1 MAWVLYNSLE
11 IQFLAESSCSSP
23 GLAQGQQ
30 SCHSPLTLSCLLD
43 AWCFSFPSLARPDN
57 SCSRDK
63 GTWVASYVYKYKRHH
78 LAFCDCE
85 WMKYCTSSTSKRENS
100 FMQQFLLSMWMNGLF
115 IHPACSHIA
124 GAFWGLWRLPCMVA
138 CTALKI
144 PATIG
149 RCLLDNATG
158 TFNHLY
164 WLSTTG
170 LAEQTGSI
178 QTTLHTNLPWGMY
191 VLMYNEPLMMGYP
204 QQLHTW

>member
-1 MAWVLYNSLE
+1 
-11 IQFLAESSCSSP
+11 
-23 GLAQGQQ
+23 
-30 SCHSPLTLSCLLD
+30 
-43 AWCFSFPSLARPDN
+43 
-57 SCSRDK
+57 
-63 GTWVASYVYKYKRHH
+63 
-78 LAFCDCE
+78 
-85 WMKYCTSSTSKRENS
+85 
-100 FMQQFLLSMWMNGLF
+100 MWMNGLF

-124 GAFWGLWRLPCMVA
+124 GAFWGIWRLPCMVA

-191 VLMYNEPLMMGYP
+191 VLMYNEPLMTGYP
-204 QQLHTW
+204 QQLHTRDCSPSSAHPEHWCYLRYGPLVCTADMGVIRPLGAVTVTEMSTVGETMDSPAMGFHTEFS